1 MERSSN
7 TQAAT
12 GESKENAAS
21 LTRQIPVKLIAM
33 EWLSKSS
40 MSFDT
45 RAYLLE
51 HFLPVVVLGCDKLLQ
66 AAASRNLVDTNRRD
80 ANFNPINFLA
90 QHLMRNNPRYH
101 SQSETS
107 PYMRTMREVYTELR
121 EQMAAV
127 QGTRLTKLKED
138 VRKRR
143 YEREK
148 EEKMRAI
155 EAARRDTEFERLFKL
170 YYLTAPNARLE
181 LKIVYDDSDSSAAL
195 QLKNNIHALLSLSD
209 QKHHYHVQ

>member
-1 MERSSN
+1 MERSES
-7 TQAAT
+7 TRESLD
-12 GESKENAAS
+12 ESKTRAAL

-40 MSFDT
+40 LSFDT

-66 AAASRNLVDTNRRD
+66 AAATRNLVDTNRRD

-90 QHLMRNNPRYH
+90 QHLMRNNPRYN
-101 SQSETS
+101 SQNETS
-107 PYMRTMREVYTELR
+107 PYMRTMREVYSELR

-127 QGTRLTKLKED
+127 QGTQLTRLKED

-143 YEREK
+143 YERERA
-148 EEKMRAI
+148 EKMRAV

-170 YYLTAPNARLE
+170 YYLTGQNGRLE
-181 LKIVYDDSDSSAAL
+181 LKIVRVSHHVSDH
-195 QLKNNIHALLSLSD
+195 NFC
-209 QKHHYHVQ
+209 